1 MDTKTVE
8 KSEKSSENKQIQQR
22 HFSPASLLTPF
33 EEMERWAEELMPSH
47 WFRSH
52 RRNWPSMNMPRMP
65 FEGRIPKV
73 DVINRD
79 DEVLIKAELPG
90 VKKDDI
96 EVSMT
101 DNMITIKGSTR
112 KEQEE
117 EKGDYFF
124 SEISEGSFSRSI
136 ALPAEVNIDK
146 SEAKFKNGM
155 LELKLPKMESAKR
168 RTLKVD

>member
-8 KSEKSSENKQIQQR
+8 KSEKSAENKQISQR
-22 HFSPASLLTPF
+22 RLSPVSLFSPF

-96 EVSMT
+96 DVSMT
-101 DNMITIKGSTR
+101 DNMITIKSSTR

-117 EKGDYFF
+117 EKGDYFYR
-124 SEISEGSFSRSI
+124 EISEGSFSRSI
-136 ALPAEVNIDK
+136 ALPAEVNIEK
-146 SEAKFKNGM
+146 SQAKFKNGV

-168 RTLKVD
+168 RSLKIE